1 MGKTLG
7 PVQLGQPTLDFGQ
20 EDELL
25 YRVIDRGVRR
35 HGLQHFDN
43 TIPGEWLLHD
53 FIVLQLMAPSLGQ
66 PPKSLI
72 RPPAVRKFENCT
84 L

>member
-53 FIVLQLMAPSLGQ
+53 FIVLQLMAPSLGSH
-66 PPKSLI
+66 PNL
-72 RPPAVRKFENCT
+72 
-84 L
+84 